1 MSRSC
6 RIYRGRIATGRPS
19 RTSKTPALRP
29 PPCGWGI
36 YLAQGV
42 RFLSGDEISSSAIN
56 ISPALFFSS
65 PATILNEVVFPHPDG
80 PKKDTN
86 SPSFILKERLL
97 II

>member
-6 RIYRGRIATGRPS
+6 RTSRGRIATGRPS

-42 RFLSGDEISSSAIN
+42 RFLSGDESVEIVPQEIGAVDAAVAVEYSEVGWLLPISHV
-56 ISPALFFSS
+56 L
-65 PATILNEVVFPHPDG
+65 
-80 PKKDTN
+80 
-86 SPSFILKERLL
+86 RL
-97 II
+97 